1 VAGLLEALDGDPAVD
16 RCVDDHA
23 LVRAMLDVESALARA
38 VSRAGLVPA
47 AAGEAVTAALADL
60 DVDPDDLG
68 ARSRAAGNPVVPL
81 VGDAVA
87 AVPPDAR
94 GAVHLG
100 ATSQDVLDSALV
112 LCARRALDPL
122 LENLTAAI
130 EAAGRLA
137 EQHRGTLMVAR
148 TLGQPALPSTFG
160 LKAAGWAAGLQAAR
174 SDLEAARDAAA
185 AQLGG
190 ATGTLAAYG
199 EQGLAVV
206 GLLAEELGLTAADVP
221 WHTERARLRR
231 LACAL
236 AGLTTAAGKVATD
249 VLLMSQAEVGEAAE
263 GRPGGSSAM
272 PHKQN
277 PVASVL
283 LVGAA
288 RRAPGLLATVVGA
301 GLHEHERA
309 TGSWHAE
316 WQPLRELVRL
326 AGGAAAR
333 VRDLLEQLHVD
344 ADAMRRNLDAAGPG
358 VLSEAIAAVLIP
370 VLGRAQAQ
378 DVARRAVQAAG
389 ATGASLREAL
399 LAEPGVAELVA
410 AGRVDADRLA
420 AATTADGYLGSAD
433 SIIDRV
439 LTAAKGEPR

>member
-1 VAGLLEALDGDPAVD
+1 
-16 RCVDDHA
+16 
-23 LVRAMLDVESALARA
+23 
-38 VSRAGLVPA
+38 
-47 AAGEAVTAALADL
+47 
-60 DVDPDDLG
+60 
-68 ARSRAAGNPVVPL
+68 
-81 VGDAVA
+81 
-87 AVPPDAR
+87 
-94 GAVHLG
+94 
-100 ATSQDVLDSALV
+100 
-112 LCARRALDPL
+112 
-122 LENLTAAI
+122 
-130 EAAGRLA
+130 
-137 EQHRGTLMVAR
+137 
-148 TLGQPALPSTFG
+148 
-160 LKAAGWAAGLQAAR
+160 
-174 SDLEAARDAAA
+174 
-185 AQLGG
+185 
-190 ATGTLAAYG
+190 
-199 EQGLAVV
+199 
-206 GLLAEELGLTAADVP
+206 
-221 WHTERARLRR
+221 
-231 LACAL
+231 
-236 AGLTTAAGKVATD
+236 
-249 VLLMSQAEVGEAAE
+249 
-263 GRPGGSSAM
+263 M

-288 RRAPGLLATVVGA
+288 RRAPCLLATVVGA

-410 AGRVDADRLA
+410 AGHVDADRLA

-439 LTAAKGEPR
+439 LATAAKGEPR